1 MVTKKEPAAGWPVIK
16 GEFDVGDAKSCV
28 AVATAGSHFSL
39 FPIKAGA
46 AISGP
51 FKTENLG
58 IEKIVANVI
67 SNPNIRFV
75 IICGSEVKGHIS
87 GDALECL
94 HKYGLKEGRIVNAK
108 GAIPFIENLDD
119 KAVKRFQEQVQT
131 IYMIDVEDEAKIT
144 AAIKDCIAKDPGA
157 FAGDP
162 MLLTIKERVIGE
174 EEGEEEAGVA
184 AGSFVMA
191 PAKPDREISPLTTD
205 ICYRTQ
211 LISRNQKLSSA
222 VGATKV
228 LGFLIGAIF
237 AFALIVVPLILLGV
251 SNGGI

>member
-16 GEFDVGDAKSCV
+16 GEFDVGDPKSCV
-28 AVATAGSHFSL
+28 AVATAGSHFNL

-46 AISGP
+46 GISGP

-94 HKYGLKEGRIVNAK
+94 HKYGLKDGRIVNAK

-157 FAGDP
+157 FAGEP
-162 MLLTIKERVIGE
+162 MLLTIKEKVIGE
-174 EEGEEEAGVA
+174 EEEEAGETVGAFTMA
-184 AGSFVMA
+184 A
-191 PAKPDREISPLTTD
+191 AKPDKEISPLTTD
-205 ICYRTQ
+205 IIYRTQ

-237 AFALIVVPLILLGV
+237 AFAMIVVPLILLG
-251 SNGGI
+251 GI

>member
-1 MVTKKEPAAGWPVIK
+1 MIK

-28 AVATAGSHFSL
+28 AVATAGSHFNL

-75 IICGSEVKGHIS
+75 IICGSEVKGHIA

-94 HKYGLKEGRIVNAK
+94 HKYGLKEGRIINAK

-157 FAGDP
+157 FAGEP
-162 MLLTIKERVIGE
+162 MLLTIKEKEIGTE
-174 EEGEEEAGVA
+174 EEIAAAEGGAGTFTVA
-184 AGSFVMA
+184 A
-191 PAKPDREISPLTTD
+191 AKPDREIAPLTED

-211 LISRNQKLSSA
+211 LISRNQKLTTA

-228 LGFLIGAIF
+228 LGFVIGAVFI
-237 AFALIVVPLILLGV
+237 FALIVIPVFLLG
-251 SNGGI
+251 GI

>member
-94 HKYGLKEGRIVNAK
+94 HKYGLKDGRIVNAK

-119 KAVKRFQEQVQT
+119 KSVKRFQEQVQT

-157 FAGDP
+157 FAGEP
-162 MLLTIKERVIGE
+162 MLLTIKEKEIGGE
-174 EEGEEEAGVA
+174 EEEAAGGEMVTTVA
-184 AGSFVMA
+184 A
-191 PAKPDREISPLTTD
+191 AKPDKEIPPLTTD
-205 ICYRTQ
+205 IIYRTQ

-237 AFALIVVPLILLGV
+237 AFALIVIPLILLGE
-251 SNGGI
+251 I

>member
-16 GEFDVGDAKSCV
+16 GEFDVGDPKSCV

-46 AISGP
+46 GISGP

-157 FAGDP
+157 FPADP
-162 MLLTIKERVIGE
+162 MLLVIKERDLGSE
-174 EEGEEEAGVA
+174 EEFEAAEAGTTFTVA
-184 AGSFVMA
+184 A
-191 PAKPDREISPLTTD
+191 AKPDREIAPLTTD

-222 VGATKV
+222 VGSTKV

-237 AFALIVVPLILLGV
+237 AFVLIVVPLILLGV
-251 SNGGI
+251 ANGGI